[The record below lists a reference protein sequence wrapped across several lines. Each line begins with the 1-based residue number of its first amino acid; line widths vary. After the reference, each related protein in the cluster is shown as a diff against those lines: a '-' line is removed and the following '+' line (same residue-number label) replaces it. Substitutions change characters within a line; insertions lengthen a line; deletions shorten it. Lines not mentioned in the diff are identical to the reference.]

1 MGSQNPHMG
10 NLPVVHEVCT
20 SVGSLGDAIVGRP
33 DKARQRWN
41 LYSEE
46 SFFGSGI
53 YAAVE
58 ASKGRKERARE
69 LGRGM
74 GRATGKIICGG
85 GVLRELPVLHELA
98 TCGES
103 LGDMIGG
110 MDRDSAEARWNKYAE
125 SSVFGSSIY
134 AAVEAGKGNEEN
146 ARVLLHGCGRAATK
160 GAITVGAVAV
170 TAGVTL
176 LTAGAGTPAAVTA
189 ASCTG
194 ASTGAAATA
203 GVQAVDGKVDPGDVV
218 ASALLGGAAG
228 AVGGKLAGNAK
239 GVKLSG
245 ASDTILAARCIGTAT
260 PAGMASVLTEV
271 RQRIRAQRL
280 RTSRSDLCLYDEAVN
295 KTNAVELQE
304 VISQEE
310 LQEVIS
316 QEESELVE
324 CPICLDIGCTQNPL
338 IPAQMHTCIHHFH
351 ASCLNEW
358 KMACASQ
365 SIAFTCPQC
374 RVNLEE

>member
-1 MGSQNPHMG
+1 M
-10 NLPVVHEVCT
+10 
-20 SVGSLGDAIVGRP
+20 GSLGTLKWVTCPWYTR
-33 DKARQRWN
+33 
-41 LYSEE
+41 
-46 SFFGSGI
+46 

-58 ASKGRKERARE
+58 ASKGNRDRATE
-69 LGRGM
+69 LGKGM
-74 GRATGKIICGG
+74 GRATGKILCGG
-85 GVLRELPVLHELA
+85 GVLKDVPVLHELA

-110 MDRDSAEARWNKYAE
+110 GDRDSAEARWNQYAE

-134 AAVEAGKGNEEN
+134 AAVEAGKGNEDN
-146 ARVLLHGCGRAATK
+146 AKVLLHGCGRAATK
-160 GAITVGAVAV
+160 GAITMGAVAV

-203 GVQAVDGKVDPGDVV
+203 GVQAVDGKVDAGDVV

-280 RTSRSDLCLYDEAVN
+280 RTSRSDLFLYDEAVN

-304 VISQEE
+304 V
-310 LQEVIS
+310 VS

-338 IPAQMHTCIHHFH
+338 IPARMHTCIHHFH